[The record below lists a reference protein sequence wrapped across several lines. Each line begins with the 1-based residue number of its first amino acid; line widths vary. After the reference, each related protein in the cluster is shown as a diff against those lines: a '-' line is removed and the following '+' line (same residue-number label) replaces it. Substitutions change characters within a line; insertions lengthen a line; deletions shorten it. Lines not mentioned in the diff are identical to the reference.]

1 MSDYTHSK
9 SQHQVKR
16 RGLGRSSGTARRGT
30 CLLKRGVRGQRGQGR
45 VREKTKA
52 QSDLGAESDDSEVYE
67 MGLTD
72 EMVRFF
78 AHSEEHR
85 KQRGKGHLIGCN
97 FVI

>member
-1 MSDYTHSK
+1 MVGQVE
-9 SQHQVKR
+9 QHGMEEMR
-16 RGLGRSSGTARRGT
+16 RE
-30 CLLKRGVRGQRGQGR
+30 VRGQRGQGR
-45 VREKTKA
+45 VRKKTKE

-67 MGLTD
+67 MELTN

-78 AHSEEHR
+78 AHSEEHW